1 MYNPYNW
8 KINKKPKKICIL
20 DQLTEIN
27 NKIDMER
34 VQIEKSRKNLDELV
48 EEKVNLLNILSN

>member
-20 DQLTEIN
+20 EQLTEVS
-27 NKIDMER
+27 NKLDMEKIELER
-34 VQIEKSRKNLDELV
+34 NRKNIDLLIEKKIS
-48 EEKVNLLNILSN
+48 LLNKLNE

>member
-20 DQLTEIN
+20 EQLTEVSN
-27 NKIDMER
+27 MIDMER
-34 VQIEKSRKNLDELV
+34 VNMEKSRKNIDLLVAKKISLLDKLIE
-48 EEKVNLLNILSN
+48 